1 MKKVILLTFICLLV
15 AFTFYWFLPVV
26 QYAEFPVNTDA
37 KSRGI
42 KDTVSN
48 VQTHQTD
55 TTLVTSKSS
64 KNAKDN
70 NVEKKELSDK
80 DALTIAKMLLSRVY
94 NSETID
100 FNAEK
105 ELLTYLKTTNK
116 EVVYQFIVE
125 KLQSAIKGNKN
136 DDILIEYTLS
146 LLVAIDTQRASEVF
160 FGFVAEDDWQG
171 SRAIYNVKKSIEKL
185 NRGGQYTALAQQ
197 AFTIANEENPFIG
210 ELATTIARHA
220 EAEQIEYLFGYI
232 DEKYESK
239 HMFVK
244 RAMNTIHDES
254 LVPHIAGYL
263 KDNSTANIKNTVLNT
278 LANMGQYEA
287 TAALIKWSSTQSK
300 SSAEQVEKLFDIAVQ
315 RSPSTKRAIEKELHI
330 QSFVSSEVKLVIA
343 NAANKKTLKQ

>member
-1 MKKVILLTFICLLV
+1 MKKVILLTFICLLI

-26 QYAEFPVNTDA
+26 QYAELPVNTGA
-37 KSRGI
+37 KPRGI

-55 TTLVTSKSS
+55 TTLATSKSS
-64 KNAKDN
+64 KNVKDN
-70 NVEKKELSDK
+70 NVEMKELSDE
-80 DALTIAKMLLSRVY
+80 DALTVTKTLLNRVY

-100 FNAEK
+100 FIAEK
-105 ELLTYLKTTNK
+105 ELLNYLINTKN
-116 EVVYQFIVE
+116 EGVYQFIIE

-136 DDILIEYTLS
+136 DDRLIEYTLS
-146 LLVAIDTQRASEVF
+146 LLAAIDTQRASEVF
-160 FGFVAEDDWQG
+160 FDFVAKNDWQG

-185 NRGGQYTALAQQ
+185 NRSGEYTALAQQ
-197 AFTIANEENPFIG
+197 AFTIADEDSPFIG

-220 EAEQIEYLFGYI
+220 QSEQIEYLFGFI

-239 HMFVK
+239 RLFVK

-254 LVPHIAGYL
+254 LVPHITGYL
-263 KDNSTANIKNTVLNT
+263 KDSSTAIIKNTALNT

-300 SSAEQVEKLFDIAVQ
+300 NSAEQVKKLFDIAIQ

-330 QSFVSSEVKLVIA
+330 QNFVSADIKVVIA
-343 NAANKKTLKQ
+343 TAADKQH